1 MTTFWR
7 NLFFEKKRKEKQEKE
22 KREKE
27 METTKKLSFSG
38 TVPVFAGISQTE
50 DGEWFTYDTAV
61 ITERLRSAMLRAV
74 RGNNIPISFTLVECD
89 FSNYH
94 ERDGVY
100 VVRCLVEVDE
110 HEYNK
115 IEHHYQ
121 DLSDFYLP
129 GIAFSAHLDPTEAS
143 AELHLDI
150 TYDDTNDKKQEQN
163 RQQEQKRQQKPPKKV
178 IK

>member
-1 MTTFWR
+1 
-7 NLFFEKKRKEKQEKE
+7 
-22 KREKE
+22 

-61 ITERLRSAMLRAV
+61 ITDRLRSAMLRAV

-121 DLSDFYLP
+121 DLSEFYLP
-129 GIAFSAHLDPTEAS
+129 GIASFNLDNPAEAS
-143 AELHLDI
+143 AELYLDI
-150 TYDDTNDKKQEQN
+150 TYDDTNDKKQEQ
-163 RQQEQKRQQKPPKKV
+163 KRTKTKKTPKKSN
-178 IK
+178 